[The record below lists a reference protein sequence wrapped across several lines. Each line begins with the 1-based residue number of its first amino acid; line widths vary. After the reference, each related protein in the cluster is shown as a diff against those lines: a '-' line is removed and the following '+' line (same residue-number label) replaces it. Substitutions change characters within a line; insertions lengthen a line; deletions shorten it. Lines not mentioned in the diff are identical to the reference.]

1 MLSFLSVQNFVI
13 CLRRHTRLPTNRAGC
28 RGLVPREPFIYT
40 IGVIGV
46 KAGCNRGRD
55 GREVFHA
62 NGARF
67 RLASIF
73 SHQPRNAPRNGLCMR
88 RRNRHRH
95 RHGHQQRRYN
105 RCANCPQDMVSFI
118 IQRSCIRTCEFTRIV
133 ETRWPFS
140 IRPAQKADDRDYRR
154 SRHQVIS
161 ESLTPLFK
169 NCLAICTNRQGA
181 SRRLLLPRPMQGE
194 IRKIHHG
201 SLPIARSLVPFQH
214 EIHPFSWSEECDAS
228 ACEILNTINVHSGGL
243 YLTTMGESFFNLE
256 TPR

>member
-28 RGLVPREPFIYT
+28 SGLVPREPFIYT

-46 KAGCNRGRD
+46 EAGCNRGRD
-55 GREVFHA
+55 GRQIFHT

-67 RLASIF
+67 RLARIF
-73 SHQPRNAPRNGLCMR
+73 SHQPRNASRNGLCMR

-133 ETRWPFS
+133 ETRRPFS
-140 IRPAQKADDRDYRR
+140 IRPAKGG
-154 SRHQVIS
+154 VIS
-161 ESLTPLFK
+161 W
-169 NCLAICTNRQGA
+169 
-181 SRRLLLPRPMQGE
+181 PRTY
-194 IRKIHHG
+194 KD
-201 SLPIARSLVPFQH
+201 S
-214 EIHPFSWSEECDAS
+214 
-228 ACEILNTINVHSGGL
+228 
-243 YLTTMGESFFNLE
+243 
-256 TPR
+256 